1 MAKWKKLSAT
11 SVLAVFAAM
20 FTSALAAA
28 EWSAKP
34 GSTYTSPGEGPRP
47 TDGKS
52 LPDGHVALASTGEI
66 AKAWFIQPTKRYRH
80 AILGDDIE
88 AGGLKV
94 ELRNGKTVELSL
106 PQNRVFEDRKPRLV
120 DLDGD
125 GKSEIITLLS
135 SSSGGAAI
143 AVYGLKADKL
153 AMIDQTPFIGLSNR
167 WRNVAG
173 VADYNGDGA
182 LEIAE
187 VVTPHIGGTL
197 RFWSW
202 KNKKLHPAGAARS
215 FSNHALGAYEQRL
228 SATADFNGD
237 GRPDLAVPG
246 RSRDVLHL
254 MGFIGPDRELKAIA
268 SLPLQSSIAGA
279 IVADTKGG
287 KTTLTL
293 QLRDGSIWVISQ

>member
-1 MAKWKKLSAT
+1 MAKVKAFSVALGLAACLS
-11 SVLAVFAAM
+11 LPAA
-20 FTSALAAA
+20 AAAA
-28 EWSAKP
+28 EWTAKP
-34 GSTYTSPGEGPRP
+34 GTSYTAPSEGSRP
-47 TDGKS
+47 TDGQS
-52 LPDGHVALASTGEI
+52 LPDGHVAVASKGAI
-66 AKAWFIQPTKRYRH
+66 AKAWYIQPTKRYRH

-94 ELRNGKTVELSL
+94 ELRNGKTVEFSL
-106 PQNRVFEDRKPRLV
+106 PQNRVFEDRTPRLV

-125 GKSEIITLLS
+125 GESEIITLLS
-135 SSSGGAAI
+135 SSSGGAAV
-143 AVYGLKADKL
+143 AVYGLKAGKIAL
-153 AMIDQTPFIGLSNR
+153 LDQTPFIGLSNR
-167 WRNVAG
+167 WRNFAG

-202 KNKKLHPAGAARS
+202 KDNKLQPAGAAKF

-254 MGFIGPDRELKAIA
+254 MGFIGDARELKPIA
-268 SLPLQSSIAGA
+268 SIVLRSSIAGA
-279 IVADTKGG
+279 IVANTKGG
-287 KTTLTL
+287 NTTLTV
-293 QLRDGSIWVISQ
+293 QLRDGSIWDISQ